1 MARGAELDVAG
12 AVGVRIAMAS
22 NSVKINVQGNEL
34 RDAPNNRDA
43 AKLFNGELWVDRRSL
58 IPVAAGVG
66 GHEGER
72 RYTAGGLLE
81 VGGYLANLGHGI
93 GEWAAQGGTVTL
105 GGKEVVAQSG
115 SRMNLA
121 GGTLDVA
128 EGVINL
134 SWLRGADGRL
144 YEASSAPADRVYAG
158 LYRGYED
165 LHGRWGEKATRRFLN
180 PVLAPSTR
188 REAGYTVGRDAG
200 RLVLSAPTAVVES
213 EIVATVYDGARQT
226 RARAAG
232 ADSYGQSQLAVARAG
247 GLALGNYGA
256 LGRVNVFNTDV
267 KLGRYADITLAM
279 AAGDALAAERVGTVW
294 LDSGRLSDM
303 GLGGLDLATGGAL
316 TVAEAVALADGGQ
329 VALTAGRIDAQAG
342 ITTRGHHAGQ
352 HLRVAGRE
360 RQGARAVQGGRGAGH
375 RAARGR
381 GAGRERPL
389 GGPARQG
396 RGLAVAGPARR
407 RPRDAGLAAW
417 HRGGGGL
424 ADRCVLGRR
433 GAAQGRDARGQGRRR
448 HAAGGRAGSGRRHG
462 RAGAGGAAEGYGMAG
477 GGSLTLETDGKVVIG
492 GADAL
497 ANRPTHTPTGAAQPQ
512 PCCSIRRCCARAS
525 RNTTSTAV
533 TACAWPRARRWT
545 WRCRC
550 TDTSRAARPR
560 ASGRRRRCC
569 WRRCTRRTR
578 SRAR

>member
-1 MARGAELDVAG
+1 
-12 AVGVRIAMAS
+12 
-22 NSVKINVQGNEL
+22 
-34 RDAPNNRDA
+34 
-43 AKLFNGELWVDRRSL
+43 
-58 IPVAAGVG
+58 
-66 GHEGER
+66 
-72 RYTAGGLLE
+72 
-81 VGGYLANLGHGI
+81 
-93 GEWAAQGGTVTL
+93 
-105 GGKEVVAQSG
+105 
-115 SRMNLA
+115 MNPA

-200 RLVLSAPTAVVES
+200 RLVLAAPTAVVES

-232 ADSYGQSQLAVARAG
+232 ADGYGQSQLAVARAG

-342 ITTRGHHAGQ
+342 ITTRAGPS
-352 HLRVAGRE
+352 RWATPSCR
-360 RQGARAVQGGRGAGH
+360 RTRASSARAVQGGRGAGH

-424 ADRCVLGRR
+424 ADRCVSG
-433 GAAQGRDARGQGRRR
+433 GAVLHKGET
-448 HAAGGRAGSGRRHG
+448 RAGKGG
-462 RAGAGGAAEGYGMAG
+462 DVTLRAGAPEVEGATGALALAGQLRGYGMAG

-497 ANRPTHTPTGAAQPQ
+497 ANRPTHTRP
-512 PCCSIRRCCARAS
+512 
-525 RNTTSTAV
+525 
-533 TACAWPRARRWT
+533 ARR
-545 WRCRC
+545 
-550 TDTSRAARPR
+550 SPSPAARSV
-560 ASGRRRRCC
+560 AA
-569 WRRCTRRTR
+569 
-578 SRAR
+578 ARGLREIRHQRP

>member
-1 MARGAELDVAG
+1 MGGPAQPDPGGGGR
-12 AVGVRIAMAS
+12 
-22 NSVKINVQGNEL
+22 
-34 RDAPNNRDA
+34 
-43 AKLFNGELWVDRRSL
+43 
-58 IPVAAGVG
+58 G

-115 SRMNLA
+115 SRMNPA

-232 ADSYGQSQLAVARAG
+232 ADGYGQSQLAVARAG

-342 ITTRGHHAGQ
+342 ITTRAGPS
-352 HLRVAGRE
+352 RWATPSGR
-360 RQGARAVQGGRGAGH
+360 RTRAQGARAVQGGRGAGH

-417 HRGGGGL
+417 HRI
-424 ADRCVLGRR
+424 V
-433 GAAQGRDARGQGRRR
+433 
-448 HAAGGRAGSGRRHG
+448 AAGSLIDASSGGAVLHKRARRA
-462 RAGAGGAAEGYGMAG
+462 RARAATSRWAGA
-477 GGSLTLETDGKVVIG
+477 
-492 GADAL
+492 
-497 ANRPTHTPTGAAQPQ
+497 
-512 PCCSIRRCCARAS
+512 RRKWKA
-525 RNTTSTAV
+525 
-533 TACAWPRARRWT
+533 PRARWRW
-545 WRCRC
+545 RG
-550 TDTSRAARPR
+550 S
-560 ASGRRRRCC
+560 
-569 WRRCTRRTR
+569 
-578 SRAR
+578 